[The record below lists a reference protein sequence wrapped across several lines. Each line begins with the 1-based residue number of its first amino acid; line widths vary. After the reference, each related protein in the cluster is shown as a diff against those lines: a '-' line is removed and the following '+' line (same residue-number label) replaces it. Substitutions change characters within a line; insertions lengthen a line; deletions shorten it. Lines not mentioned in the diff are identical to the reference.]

1 MLLSLQK
8 IHSQTAYRHCDL
20 FPIQVIMMVHTRWV
34 LYLLMRKE
42 DTLKIKVIFHFGY
55 DLRYVFMITKCFF
68 FHSSLIFCAR
78 VIIATLF
85 CSMFGHQPFIKD
97 KIKLTQYGRQWNTQD
112 YSLNKSKVE
121 CQNCDDIFRH
131 ARHKSWI
138 YYSFFPHQICG
149 AYLAIGLSANL
160 LQ

>member
-1 MLLSLQK
+1 
-8 IHSQTAYRHCDL
+8 
-20 FPIQVIMMVHTRWV
+20 
-34 LYLLMRKE
+34 MRKE
-42 DTLKIKVIFHFGY
+42 DTLKINVIFHFGY

-68 FHSSLIFCAR
+68 FFHSSLIFCAP

-121 CQNCDDIFRH
+121 CQNCDDIFRY
-131 ARHKSWI
+131 ARHKS
-138 YYSFFPHQICG
+138 
-149 AYLAIGLSANL
+149 
-160 LQ
+160 